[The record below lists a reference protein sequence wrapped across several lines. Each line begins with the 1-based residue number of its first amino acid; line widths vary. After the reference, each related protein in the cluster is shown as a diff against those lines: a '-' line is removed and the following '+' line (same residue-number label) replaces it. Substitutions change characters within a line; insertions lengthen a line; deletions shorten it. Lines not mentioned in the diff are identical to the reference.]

1 MNFLL
6 SAGEASGDTYG
17 AQLIQ
22 ALRQI
27 VPSSTFFGM
36 GGEKMRAS
44 GAELLVHANEVAVVG
59 LVEVVKHLPDIR
71 RRFKHLV
78 AEAAKRKPD
87 AAILIDFPDFNL
99 RLARELHRLGIPV
112 FYFVSPQIWAWR
124 TGRVQQIRKYVR
136 KMIVIFPFEQEFYA
150 RHGVEVS
157 YVGHPLAYVPPQQ
170 ISREEFAAKHHLD
183 PHKQW
188 IALLPGS
195 RRKEVRLNLPVM
207 AEAARLLQKQN
218 SEFEFLL
225 PVASTLSGD
234 WLREQLDLLI
244 TGWSRPSGSSDHEQP
259 TAAAECS
266 RPSGSSG
273 SEQPTAAAGW
283 SRPSGLRKDSMNIPA
298 SAAEVKNF
306 PKKDHSTPIHLTDN
320 SRATLMHARAAV
332 VASGT
337 ATVEAALS
345 GTPFVVVYRL
355 APLTWL
361 LGRRLVKLDTFAMP
375 NLIAGKKIVP
385 ELIQKDFTTQNVLRE
400 LNAIIP
406 DGPARRQMEADLKM
420 VQQRLRDSQHA
431 ESPAQRAAQEILG
444 ALRRV

>member
-17 AQLIQ
+17 AQLID
-22 ALRQI
+22 ALAALA
-27 VPSSTFFGM
+27 PNATFFGM
-36 GGEKMRAS
+36 GGEKMRGS

-59 LVEVVKHLPDIR
+59 LVEVVRHLPNIR

-78 AEAAKRKPD
+78 AEAARRKPD

-157 YVGHPLAYVPPQQ
+157 YVGHPLAYVPQPQT
-170 ISREEFAAKHHLD
+170 SREEFAAQHGLD
-183 PHKQW
+183 PRKQW

-195 RRKEVRLNLPVM
+195 RRKELGFNIERMLWAGEMLNEQSGLY
-207 AEAARLLQKQN
+207 
-218 SEFEFLL
+218 EFVL
-225 PVASTLSGD
+225 PVASTLSKE
-234 WLREQLDLLI
+234 WLASKLGNLWI
-244 TGWSRPSGSSDHEQP
+244 SSI
-259 TAAAECS
+259 
-266 RPSGSSG
+266 R
-273 SEQPTAAAGW
+273 
-283 SRPSGLRKDSMNIPA
+283 
-298 SAAEVKNF
+298 
-306 PKKDHSTPIHLTDN
+306 LTLTHN
-320 SRATLMHARAAV
+320 ARATLMHARAAV

-345 GTPFVVVYRL
+345 GTPFIVVYRL

-385 ELIQKDFTTQNVLRE
+385 ELIQKDFTAQNVLKE

-406 DGPARRQMEADLKM
+406 DGPARQQMEADLTM

-431 ESPAQRAAQEILG
+431 ESPAQRAAREILG
-444 ALRRV
+444 ALTTA

>member
-17 AQLIQ
+17 AQLIE
-22 ALRQI
+22 ALHQLS
-27 VPSSTFFGM
+27 PGSTFFGM

-59 LVEVVKHLPDIR
+59 LVEVVRHLPDIR

-78 AEAAKRKPD
+78 AEAARRKPD

-124 TGRVQQIRKYVR
+124 TGRVRQIRKYVR

-157 YVGHPLAYVPPQQ
+157 YVGHPLAYAPQPQ

-183 PHKQW
+183 PKKQW

-195 RRKEVRLNLPVM
+195 RRKEVRLNLPAM
-207 AEAARLLQKQN
+207 TEAAQLLRKQR

-225 PVASTLSGD
+225 PVASTLSED
-234 WLREQLDLLI
+234 WLREQLDLL
-244 TGWSRPSGSSDHEQP
+244 TAGWSR
-259 TAAAECS
+259 A
-266 RPSGSSG
+266 SGSSG
-273 SEQPTAAAGW
+273 PEQSPAVTGW
-283 SRPSGLRKDSMNIPA
+283 SRPSGLRKELNKTPA
-298 SAAEVKNF
+298 SAAEVKTEA
-306 PKKDHSTPIHLTDN
+306 PLVHLTDN
-320 SRATLMHARAAV
+320 ARATLMHARAAV

-345 GTPFVVVYRL
+345 GTPFIVVYRL

-385 ELIQKDFTTQNVLRE
+385 ELIQKDFTAQNVLRE

-406 DGPARRQMEADLKM
+406 DGPARQQMQADLKM

-431 ESPAQRAAQEILG
+431 ESPAQRAAREILG
-444 ALRRV
+444 TLTSA

>member
-1 MNFLL
+1 MQFLL

-17 AQLIQ
+17 AQLID
-22 ALRQI
+22 ALRQLALG
-27 VPSSTFFGM
+27 STFFGM

-44 GAELLVHANEVAVVG
+44 GCELLIDAKDVAVVG
-59 LVEVVKHLPDIR
+59 LVEVVKHLPGIR

-78 AEAAKRKPD
+78 AEAALRKPD

-99 RLARELHRLGIPV
+99 RLARELHGLGIPV

-124 TGRVQQIRKYVR
+124 TGRVKQIKKYVR

-157 YVGHPLAYVPPQQ
+157 YVGHPLAYEPPPR
-170 ISREEFAAKHHLD
+170 ISREEFAAQHGLD
-183 PHKQW
+183 PKKQW

-195 RRKEVRLNLPVM
+195 RRKELGFNVERMLWAGEMLNEQSGLY
-207 AEAARLLQKQN
+207 
-218 SEFEFLL
+218 EFVL
-225 PVASTLSGD
+225 PVASTLSKD
-234 WLREQLDLLI
+234 WLASKLYTL
-244 TGWSRPSGSSDHEQP
+244 WASSIRV
-259 TAAAECS
+259 T
-266 RPSGSSG
+266 
-273 SEQPTAAAGW
+273 
-283 SRPSGLRKDSMNIPA
+283 
-298 SAAEVKNF
+298 
-306 PKKDHSTPIHLTDN
+306 LTDN
-320 SRATLMHARAAV
+320 ARATLMHSRAAV

-375 NLIAGKKIVP
+375 NLIAGKKIVT
-385 ELIQKDFTTQNVLRE
+385 ELIQKDFTAQNVVRE

-406 DGPARRQMEADLKM
+406 DGPARQQMEAALKM
-420 VQQRLRDSQHA
+420 VQQRLHDSPDA
-431 ESPAQRAAQEILG
+431 EAPARRAARQILS
-444 ALRRV
+444 ALKIG

>member
-1 MNFLL
+1 MKSKISPRRRGGTEKAKGSDRRFLQGQGSLAYALDYRKNMNFLL

-17 AQLIQ
+17 AQLIDSLGQ
-22 ALRQI
+22 Q

-44 GAELLVHANEVAVVG
+44 GAEILVHANEVAVVG

-78 AEAAKRKPD
+78 AEAARRKPD

-99 RLARELHRLGIPV
+99 RLARELHGLGIPL

-157 YVGHPLAYVPPQQ
+157 YVGHPLAYVPQPQ
-170 ISREEFAAKHHLD
+170 ISREEFAERHDLD
-183 PHKQW
+183 PKKQW

-195 RRKEVRLNLPVM
+195 RKKELAFNIERMLFA
-207 AEAARLLQKQN
+207 AEGLQT
-218 SEFEFLL
+218 EVGGFEFIL
-225 PVASTLSGD
+225 PVASTLNKEWLLQRLYRD
-234 WLREQLDLLI
+234 WAAPIRI
-244 TGWSRPSGSSDHEQP
+244 T
-259 TAAAECS
+259 
-266 RPSGSSG
+266 
-273 SEQPTAAAGW
+273 
-283 SRPSGLRKDSMNIPA
+283 
-298 SAAEVKNF
+298 
-306 PKKDHSTPIHLTDN
+306 LTDN
-320 SRATLMHARAAV
+320 APATLMHARAAV

-345 GTPFVVVYRL
+345 GTPFIVVYRL

-385 ELIQKDFTTQNVLRE
+385 ELIQKDFTAQNVLRE

-406 DGPARRQMEADLKM
+406 DGPARQQMEADLKM
-420 VQQRLRDSQHA
+420 VQQRLRDSQHT
-431 ESPAQRAAQEILG
+431 ESPAQRAAREILG
-444 ALRRV
+444 TLATA